1 MQIGKTMNY
10 LSFEDDELD
19 FLIKAV
25 NNVQMIFHPQYAPN
39 GVFTIDGIFELQN
52 PDKDI
57 LIIADKNFVSP
68 ICEIVKSG
76 TLQDKDRL
84 QKVALF
90 VTWVKF
96 LNARATCGIGLL
108 ENDTAGLSNV
118 SGEESRQ
125 MFLHGLDKVPSQIW
139 KDIAFGYRNEIP
151 EIFLFDKP
159 TPSNTEYKFG
169 DGLLLLSNEAAI
181 IKIVQLMRTPNT
193 TPINKFDNFMR
204 WYADHLDIAE
214 SIMLYAAMVF
224 GDVQLVAKPKSALS
238 NDFEKVVKG
247 IKNQAWDLTYITSW
261 STEYYHETE
270 NKNVMFATDDKT
282 QKVIVVNVIP
292 QGHAVEAVDAI
303 FHTKAQ
309 AKMLEKMA
317 EDKLGTARIRPFANK
332 SRDEQLLIVKDLINS
347 EYENLKFMIQ

>member
-1 MQIGKTMNY
+1 MNY

-25 NNVQMIFHPQYAPN
+25 NNIQMIFHPQYAPN
-39 GVFTIDGIFELQN
+39 GVFTIDSIFELQN
-52 PDKDI
+52 PNKDV

-84 QKVALF
+84 QRVALF

-108 ENDTAGLSNV
+108 ENDTAGLSNI

-139 KDIAFGYRNEIP
+139 KDIALGYRNEIP
-151 EIFLFDKP
+151 ELFLFGKP
-159 TPSNTEYKFG
+159 MPSNTEYKYG

-181 IKIVQLMRTPNT
+181 IKIVQLLRTTNI
-193 TPINKFDNFMR
+193 TPIDKFDIFMR

-214 SIMLYAAMVF
+214 SMMVYAAFVF
-224 GDVQLVAKPKSALS
+224 GNVKLVAKPKSSVS
-238 NDFEKVVKG
+238 NNYAKVVKG
-247 IKNQAWDLTYITSW
+247 IKNQAWDLTYITTW
-261 STEYYHETE
+261 STEYYNEIE
-270 NKNVMFATDDKT
+270 NKCVMFATDDKT
-282 QKVIVVNVIP
+282 QKVIVVNVLP
-292 QGHAVEAVDAI
+292 QGQATEAVDAV
-303 FHTKAQ
+303 FCTKAE
-309 AKMLEKMA
+309 AKQLEKLA
-317 EDKLGTARIRPFANK
+317 SDKLGEARIRPFAGK
-332 SRDEQLLIVKDLINS
+332 SRDEQLLIIKELIDS
-347 EYENLKFMIQ
+347 EYENLKNMIQ